1 MFEHTRHYT
10 ARSIPQQGI
19 TLAISVG
26 LVVACCYTLPA
37 RAILPTLLDVPPE
50 MLVNERPV
58 TKATKAPK
66 ASPSKVTAHKSPTVA
81 VKKPLPLAPPE
92 PASVSPIAASQP
104 TVATVGASSTP
115 TDTTLATAMA
125 TQHQAINNLLRDQ
138 EADSLADVGVLWQ
151 TAVERSGT
159 IRFAIEKLSRK
170 NAVGVDPNDADFS
183 KRLIQSLARV
193 GGAAS
198 TMMTG
203 TPAGLVGGS
212 IVNDLVQGNP
222 KQSPLSIVT
231 DADML
236 LLAKEVESLQSQL
249 LTSYYTYRH
258 AKERLALAQL
268 GQQEI
273 QRYQELL
280 NPSDSGH
287 KSDPLWGPLAG
298 TLTAGLDD
306 ALIKTQQEYLS
317 ARQNLSLLVGME
329 TLESMES
336 ASQQAAT
343 QKTAL
348 K

>member
-1 MFEHTRHYT
+1 MSRHTRPFV
-10 ARSIPQQGI
+10 ANAIILQGVAVAMR
-19 TLAISVG
+19 LG
-26 LVVACCYTLPA
+26 LVIACCCTLPA
-37 RAILPTLLDVPPE
+37 YAILPSLLDVPPE
-50 MLVNERPV
+50 MLVNEPPV
-58 TKATKAPK
+58 TKTTKTPN
-66 ASPSKVTAHKSPTVA
+66 ASPSKVILHKAPIVSVQ
-81 VKKPLPLAPPE
+81 KPLPIAPPE
-92 PASVSPIAASQP
+92 PASAIPLTANQP
-104 TVATVGASSTP
+104 SVATTP

-125 TQHQAINNLLRDQ
+125 TQHQAINNMLRDQ

-170 NAVGVDPNDADFS
+170 NAVGVDPNDTDFS

-236 LLAKEVESLQSQL
+236 LLAKEVEALQSQL

-258 AKERLALAQL
+258 AKERLALAQQ

-329 TLESMES
+329 TLESMEK
-336 ASQQAAT
+336 ASKSTAAAT
-343 QKTAL
+343 VGSQKTNN
-348 K
+348 